1 MAAAWLAEGNCE
13 AFFLSG
19 LLGVGGR
26 AGRAGH
32 GRALAAHPGAGPQ
45 ALSRPR
51 LTKPHKHRTRPTKK
65 PIIPPKYPNKHFS
78 SFQQPLSRPDPGAHL
93 RLDYGGWKAINFD
106 EDLPRKS
113 RQKSVK
119 PVEATRIVTIDAA
132 IAAAPAAQSD
142 DIPVV
147 GPEVPAVPYI
157 HSDNAALSTYQ
168 VLHHNNPAIAP
179 AYEPSKTK
187 FQSPQ
192 YIPRPAVPSKT
203 VKPAPVPKYSAP
215 PTIPPQYISTLP
227 PQYQPAFPPKY
238 EPAPAV
244 APKYEP
250 APAVPP
256 KYEPE
261 QVVLP
266 AYTPA
271 PPPDQQ
277 FPIVALITADSEVPD
292 SEKFVSFSIGG
303 NGGSPDTA
311 VPVNEYQSTQD
322 NTRLAK
328 DVGGSVYVQQ
338 DAENTDEL
346 YYIFYQDP
354 ELDSSYGAK
363 IQGEREARGYRE
375 QAGLGSLAGLYDY
388 DEAVESFR
396 SEREEPG
403 LREVGAKHSSSSVS
417 FAQNVGGKTSG
428 FSYHL

>member
-1 MAAAWLAEGNCE
+1 MKSY
-13 AFFLSG
+13 F
-19 LLGVGGR
+19 
-26 AGRAGH
+26 
-32 GRALAAHPGAGPQ
+32 
-45 ALSRPR
+45 
-51 LTKPHKHRTRPTKK
+51 PHKPPSYPDYHKKTARYPVSKISVTKTA
-65 PIIPPKYPNKHFS
+65 
-78 SFQQPLSRPDPGAHL
+78 RPDPGANI

-215 PTIPPQYISTLP
+215 PTIPPRYISTLP
-227 PQYQPAFPPKY
+227 PQYQPSPTFPPKY

-244 APKYEP
+244 PPKYEP
-250 APAVPP
+250 APAVPPKYEPAPAVAP